1 MYIHISVIFSVSS
14 PNDEFEVKLISLI
27 SINEGVSSSLLHE
40 KKLKLIRKNK
50 GKYVLTIDCVL

>member
-1 MYIHISVIFSVSS
+1 MFSVFS

-40 KKLKLIRKNK
+40 KQTKINK
-50 GKYVLTIDCVL
+50 KK